1 MPKPISMSAPEAAC
15 LEALRSGAERKV
27 LVALRARLNL
37 SQTTRALGT
46 LASLDLATINGNYTW
61 HLTPR
66 GKAADIVI
74 APAVRTRGR
83 PPTTEFIPGT
93 SATRLL
99 ALLDRPRRGA
109 ELATL
114 LGVTRQRVHQ
124 VVVALAARGLVRLGD
139 PNSPAFVI
147 ASKDD
152 TSILLQQ
159 EQERVLSA
167 FPETAATTL
176 SKITAVTQM
185 HRSEVDVIAES
196 LRTAALIEKVGT
208 VTYGDLYRLTTAG
221 STHWQRSATARHA
234 ETPPPPFRSDRVR
247 GVLSHLEMQG
257 PTRTRDVGLRL
268 GIPQPSINALMQH
281 LKRKNAVRTQSSLR
295 HAPHE
300 LTPDGREMLVAMKR
314 QARLAA
320 AE

>member
-1 MPKPISMSAPEAAC
+1 VRPKQPAWKRFAP
-15 LEALRSGAERKV
+15 ALSEKF

-37 SQTTRALGT
+37 LQTTRALGT
-46 LASLDLATINGNYTW
+46 LASLDLATINGNHTW
-61 HLTPR
+61 RLTPR
-66 GKAADIVI
+66 GKGADIMVT
-74 APAVRTRGR
+74 PAVRTRGR
-83 PPTTEFIPGT
+83 PANSFVPGT

-109 ELATL
+109 ELTTL

-139 PNSPAFVI
+139 PNFPTFVI
-147 ASKDD
+147 ALKEDS
-152 TSILLQQ
+152 SILLRQ

-176 SKITAVTQM
+176 SKITLVTQM
-185 HRSEVDVIAES
+185 HRGEVDVIAES
-196 LRTAALIEKVGT
+196 LRKAGLIEKVGT
-208 VTYGDLYRLTTAG
+208 ATYGDLYQLTTAG

-234 ETPPPPFRSDRVR
+234 EPPPPPFRSDRVR
-247 GVLSHLEMQG
+247 DVLSYLEMQG
-257 PTRTRDVGLRL
+257 PTRTRDVGHRL

-281 LKRKNAVRTQSSLR
+281 LKRKNAVRTQGNLP

-300 LTPDGREMLVAMKR
+300 LTPDGRGMLAAMKR
-314 QARLAA
+314 QARLVAA
-320 AE
+320 A

>member
-1 MPKPISMSAPEAAC
+1 MPKPISMSASEAAC

-46 LASLDLATINGNYTW
+46 LASLGLATINGNHTW
-61 HLTPR
+61 RLTPQ
-66 GKAADIVI
+66 GKAADITI
-74 APAVRTRGR
+74 APAIRTRGR
-83 PPTTEFIPGT
+83 PPATELVPGT

-124 VVVALAARGLVRLGD
+124 LVVALAARGLVRLGD
-139 PNSPAFVI
+139 PNYPTFVI
-147 ASKDD
+147 ALKDD
-152 TSILLQQ
+152 SSTLLRQ

-176 SKITAVTQM
+176 SKITLATHM
-185 HRSEVDVIAES
+185 HRNEVDAIAES
-196 LRTAALIEKVGT
+196 LRKAVLIEKIGT
-208 VTYGDLYRLTTAG
+208 STYGDLYQLTTAG

-234 ETPPPPFRSDRVR
+234 ETPPPPFRSHRVR
-247 GVLSHLEMQG
+247 ECTVVPGNAGADTHAGRWPQV
-257 PTRTRDVGLRL
+257 RDPPAVNQRAYAT
-268 GIPQPSINALMQH
+268 PQAQECCP
-281 LKRKNAVRTQSSLR
+281 
-295 HAPHE
+295 
-300 LTPDGREMLVAMKR
+300 
-314 QARLAA
+314 
-320 AE
+320 

>member
-1 MPKPISMSAPEAAC
+1 MRPKQPAWKLFAP
-15 LEALRSGAERKV
+15 ALSEKF

-46 LASLDLATINGNYTW
+46 LASLDLATINGNHTW
-61 HLTPR
+61 RLTPR
-66 GKAADIVI
+66 GKAADIMI

-83 PPTTEFIPGT
+83 PPNTEFVPGT

-109 ELATL
+109 ELTTL

-124 VVVALAARGLVRLGD
+124 LVVALAARGLGRLGD
-139 PNSPAFVI
+139 PNFPTFVI
-147 ASKDD
+147 ALKDD
-152 TSILLQQ
+152 SSILLRQ

-176 SKITAVTQM
+176 SKITLVTQM

-196 LRTAALIEKVGT
+196 LRKAALIEKVGT
-208 VTYGDLYRLTTAG
+208 ATYGDLYQLTTAG

-247 GVLSHLEMQG
+247 DVLSYLEMQG
-257 PTRTRDVGLRL
+257 PTRTRDVGHRL

-300 LTPDGREMLVAMKR
+300 LTPDGREMLAAMKR
-314 QARLAA
+314 QARLVA

>member
-1 MPKPISMSAPEAAC
+1 MPNPIS
-15 LEALRSGAERKV
+15 
-27 LVALRARLNL
+27 
-37 SQTTRALGT
+37 
-46 LASLDLATINGNYTW
+46 SLDLATINSNYSW
-61 HLTPR
+61 RLTPR
-66 GKAADIVI
+66 GKAADIMI

-124 VVVALAARGLVRLGD
+124 LVVALAARGLVRLGD
-139 PNSPAFVI
+139 PNYPTFVI
-147 ASKDD
+147 APKDD
-152 TSILLQQ
+152 TSILLRQ

-167 FPETAATTL
+167 FPETSATTL
-176 SKITAVTQM
+176 SKITLVTQM

-196 LRTAALIEKVGT
+196 LRKAALIEKTGT
-208 VTYGDLYRLTTAG
+208 ATYGDLYQLTMAG

-247 GVLSHLEMQG
+247 DVC
-257 PTRTRDVGLRL
+257 RTWKCRG
-268 GIPQPSINALMQH
+268 
-281 LKRKNAVRTQSSLR
+281 R
-295 HAPHE
+295 HARG
-300 LTPDGREMLVAMKR
+300 T
-314 QARLAA
+314 LASG
-320 AE
+320 